1 MPAGQRSRYP
11 KAMESADVVIV
22 GGGIMGCAL
31 AYQLAKRDVDVL
43 LLEREALGSQST
55 GKCAGGV
62 RQQFSMEANVRLQ
75 RMAVKILEGFEQETG
90 HLADFRQIGYLF
102 VLTQPQQVED
112 FQHNMEMWHRVGLT
126 EARWVDPAEAARM
139 VPVLNVED
147 VLGCTFCPS
156 DGIASPAD
164 VTSGYASAAR
174 RLGARLKEGVEVTG
188 IDVAA
193 GRVQGVRTS
202 GGDIAT
208 RLVINCAGA
217 WSASIGR
224 MAGLEIPVLP
234 YRRHIAVTGTFPALP
249 RTNPMTV
256 DFQTSLYFHP
266 EGDGVVIGMSDRE
279 EPPGFSTDVNWPF
292 LERRC
297 EQTARRAPILPGA
310 GVKTAWSGLYESTPD
325 HQAILGP
332 VPELDGFWC
341 ACGFSGHGFMHAPG
355 AALLLTELLLDRRSE
370 IDIAPF
376 AFTRFA
382 QGSLVRE
389 RNVI

>member
-1 MPAGQRSRYP
+1 
-11 KAMESADVVIV
+11 MESADVVIV

-31 AYQLAKRDVDVL
+31 AYQLAKRNVDVL
-43 LLEREALGSQST
+43 LLERGTLGSQST

-75 RMAVKILEGFEQETG
+75 RLSVRMFEDFERETG
-90 HLADFRQIGYLF
+90 HPADFRQIGYLF
-102 VLTQPQQVED
+102 LLTLPQQVED
-112 FQHNMEMWHRVGLT
+112 FRSNMEMWHRAGLT
-126 EARWVDPAEAARM
+126 EARWVDPSEAARM

-147 VLGCTFCPS
+147 VLGCTFCPT

-164 VTSGYASAAR
+164 VTSGYAAAAR
-174 RLGARLKEGVEVTG
+174 RLGARLKEGVEVRG
-188 IDVAA
+188 VDVAG
-193 GRVQGVRTS
+193 GRVQGVTTS
-202 GGDIAT
+202 AGDVAT
-208 RLVINCAGA
+208 RLLFNYAGA

-234 YRRHIAVTGTFPALP
+234 YRRQVAVTGPFPAVP

-266 EGDGVVIGMSDRE
+266 EGDGVLIGMSDRE
-279 EPPGFSTDVNWPF
+279 EPPGFSTAVNWAF
-292 LERRC
+292 LEKMF
-297 EQTARRAPILPGA
+297 EQAGGRAPALAGA
-310 GVKTAWSGLYESTPD
+310 GVKTAWSGLYETTPD

-341 ACGFSGHGFMHAPG
+341 GCGFSGHGFMQAPA
-355 AALLLTELLLDRRSE
+355 AALLLAQLLLDRRSD
-370 IDIAPF
+370 IDITPF
-376 AFTRFA
+376 GFARFA